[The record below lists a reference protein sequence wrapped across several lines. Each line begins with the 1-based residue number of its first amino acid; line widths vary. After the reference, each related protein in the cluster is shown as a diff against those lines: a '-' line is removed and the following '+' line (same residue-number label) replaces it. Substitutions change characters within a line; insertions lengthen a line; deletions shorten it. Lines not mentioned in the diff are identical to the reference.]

1 MSLPEPLNS
10 SAVAETD
17 REASSRAKAMGS
29 WDAGFWAAIGQGL
42 PDPLL
47 VLDRKGLILAVN
59 PALLTLAGQGEADLV
74 GSAVAHL
81 LDDMAFEPFPPLIRD
96 VRLRTRDGRK
106 LPMESAW
113 SCFPMDFPDEQPKAV
128 FVGVL
133 RQLTQRMECRESL
146 GRAEEQLEVLTA
158 NLPGVLFQRVMSS
171 DGSLSYPFF
180 SEGVR
185 QILGLGPE
193 ELRVASDGCLD
204 VVHWADRD
212 DHLSGVRRSA
222 QSLEPCREEF
232 RVITKDGDVRWL
244 SGSSRPRRQSDGSL
258 RWDGLLLDVT
268 DRKRA
273 EQKLQMI
280 MDHAADSI
288 VTLDIEGRIESVNAA
303 METLFGFSAAEMIGQ
318 PITMLMPDPYRSH
331 HQQFL
336 DHYLESGEGQTLGRG
351 PREMIGQRKDGSSFP
366 FEIATSEV
374 RLEGR
379 RLFIGIGRDITE
391 RKKTETALQETERR
405 LSEVTANMP
414 GVLFQRVLRTDGTI
428 EYPFIGEGIRDLFG
442 LDSSAVMRDPNLMID
457 AIDVEIRDAFLD
469 QVNRSARTM
478 EPVEIDLLIHGPN
491 GRTSW
496 ARSSSRP
503 RLLGDG
509 SVVWEGVIL
518 DVTDRKKAEDEVLY
532 LAYHDP
538 LTKTA
543 NRALLLERFAEASA
557 VPADAGLLAVVSLG
571 IDRFSIINTTL
582 GHVFGDQLLVKLAE
596 RLATCLSPGDT
607 LARVGGDRFMLLLT
621 GLADAAEIMITV
633 EQIMTRLQDPIAVG
647 TEEIEI
653 TASAGVSLYPLDGGD
668 GEALVKCADTALLRA
683 KSSGPGSIHR
693 FVPEMN
699 AGVVRTL
706 SLQSRL
712 RRALEQEEFVAFF
725 QPQVDLAEGR
735 IVGMEA
741 LVRWMSPSGMIPPV
755 EFISVAEEL
764 GLIDGICEQVL
775 KSCCTHLRHWRDEGL
790 DVVPVAVNISGRQ
803 FQQPKRLLHLVEEAL
818 KENALDPH
826 LLELELTESSAMT
839 DPQAAIAVVDS
850 LRERGVACSIDDFGT
865 GYSSLSVLK
874 GFPISKLK
882 IDRSFVMD
890 IDKDPNDAA
899 IVTAIVAMAHALKL
913 KVVAEGVETQEH
925 LDFLRNLGCDQI
937 QGYFF
942 SRPVPASDMRE
953 MLRTSRRL
961 GARSF

>member
-1 MSLPEPLNS
+1 MSLPDPS
-10 SAVAETD
+10 SVKKARADHPFGTDGGFWSAVG
-17 REASSRAKAMGS
+17 R
-29 WDAGFWAAIGQGL
+29 GL
-42 PDPLL
+42 PDP
-47 VLDRKGLILAVN
+47 VLILDGKGLILAAN
-59 PALLTLAGQGEADLV
+59 GPLLVMAGVTESEIAGQPV
-74 GSAVAHL
+74 THL
-81 LDDMAFEPFPPLIRD
+81 LEDMAFELFPPNLKD
-96 VRLRTRDGRK
+96 VRLRTRDGRR

-113 SCFPMDFPDEQPKAV
+113 SCLPMDFPGDQPKAV
-128 FVGVL
+128 YVGVL
-133 RQLTQRMECRESL
+133 RELTQRLDCRESL
-146 GRAEEQLEVLTA
+146 GRAEERLAALTA
-158 NLPGVLFQRVMSS
+158 NLPGVLFQREQGT
-171 DGSLSYPFF
+171 DGQLRYPFF

-185 QILGLGPE
+185 QILGLGPD

-212 DHLSGVRRSA
+212 EHLAVVRRSA
-222 QSLEPCREEF
+222 ASLEPCREEF

-244 SGSSRPRRQSDGSL
+244 SGSSQPRMQADGTL

-288 VTLDIEGRIESVNAA
+288 LTLDMDGHIESVNAA
-303 METLFGFSAAEMIGQ
+303 VESLFGYAADEMIGQ
-318 PITMLMPDPYRSH
+318 SYLMLVPEAHRAYYRD
-331 HQQFL
+331 L
-336 DHYLESGEGQTLGRG
+336 LERYLESGEAQIIGRG
-351 PREMIGQRKDGSSFP
+351 PREFVGRRKDGSTFP

-374 RLEGR
+374 RMEGR
-379 RLFIGIGRDITE
+379 RLFIGIGRDITD
-391 RKKTETALQETERR
+391 RKKTEADLKETQRR

-414 GVLFQRVLRTDGTI
+414 GLLFQRALRPDGRI
-428 EYPFIGEGIRDLFG
+428 EYPFIGDGIRDMFG
-442 LDSSAVMRDPNLMID
+442 MDPAEIKANPALMID
-457 AIDVEIRDAFLD
+457 AVDAAMRGDFLEK
-469 QVNRSARTM
+469 VRESARTL
-478 EPVEIDLLIHGPN
+478 EPVELDLLIHGYN
-491 GRTSW
+491 GRTCW
-496 ARSSSRP
+496 TRSSSRP

-509 SVVWEGVIL
+509 SVMWEGIIL
-518 DVTDRKKAEDEVLY
+518 DVTDRKKAEDQISY

-543 NRALLLERFAEASA
+543 NRSLLLERFAEAAESGE
-557 VPADAGLLAVVSLG
+557 AGKLLAMVSIG

-582 GHVFGDQLLVKLAE
+582 GHAFGDQLLVKLAE
-596 RLATCLSPGDT
+596 RLSTCLSSGDT
-607 LARVGGDRFMLLLT
+607 LARVGGDRFMLLLA
-621 GLADAAEIMITV
+621 GLSDNAEIMITV
-633 EQIMTRLQDPIAVG
+633 EQILTRLQDPIAVG
-647 TEEIEI
+647 EEEIEI
-653 TASAGVSLYPLDGGD
+653 TASAGVSLYPLDGPD
-668 GEALVKCADTALLRA
+668 GETLVKNADAALLRA
-683 KSSGPGSIHR
+683 KSSGSGSSHR

-699 AGVVRTL
+699 AGVVRTM

-725 QPQVDLAEGR
+725 QPQVDLVDGG

-741 LVRWMSPSGMIPPV
+741 LVRWMSPAGMVPPA
-755 EFISVAEEL
+755 EFIPVAEEL

-790 DVVPVAVNISGRQ
+790 SLVPVAVNISGRQ
-803 FQQPKRLLHLVEEAL
+803 FQQPKRLVSLVEEAL
-818 KENALDPH
+818 SENGLDPR

-839 DPQAAIAVVDS
+839 DPQSAIAVVER
-850 LRERGVACSIDDFGT
+850 LREHGVACAIDDFGT

-890 IDKDPNDAA
+890 IDRDPNDAA

-913 KVVAEGVETQEH
+913 KVVAEGVETQQH

-937 QGYFF
+937 QGYLF

-953 MLRTSRRL
+953 MLRTGRRL
-961 GARSF
+961 ALSAR